1 MIGDVKVHPDLRVA
15 PTLRNYAPRG
25 GETMLQSLGQIL
37 PHAAQRYGDRT
48 ALIIG
53 ERSFSFRELDALSN
67 RFAHGLVGLGVEPG
81 DRVTLYAENRW
92 EWVVAYH
99 GILKTGAVVN
109 PINVMLT
116 PAEVEFVAKDC
127 EAKALVASFEKA
139 QPILDIADRTPL
151 AALIVFG
158 REAPAPA
165 VSFEQLLEAG
175 SESFD
180 PIVTG
185 FEKLSTIGYTSGT
198 TGTPKGAM
206 LSHRAILLNIAM
218 TAQVFG
224 RGPDDTMVNGL
235 PLPHVY
241 GNVILNGGLWFG
253 GKLVLLERFD
263 PGLALAAIEEHR
275 GTIFEGVPTMY
286 MYMLDHPTLP
296 DRDLSSLTRCT
307 VGGQTMP
314 AAKARAVEARFGC
327 ELLELWGMTELGG
340 LGTAHPS
347 YGMNRHGSIGVPIP
361 YVECRIADAE
371 DASRD
376 LPKNTVG
383 ELMVRGPIVME
394 GYFGNEAATREA
406 IEPDGW
412 LHTGDVA
419 RMDEEG
425 LIYIVDRKKDMILTA
440 GHNVYPAEI
449 ERVVSAH
456 PAVALVA
463 VGKVD
468 DEVKGE
474 LAKAYVVLGQG
485 QTATEAEILAHCRNS
500 LAAYKVPRAVKFVDD
515 LPKTSTGKLLR
526 RELSTLD

>member
-1 MIGDVKVHPDLRVA
+1 
-15 PTLRNYAPRG
+15 
-25 GETMLQSLGQIL
+25 MLESLGQIL
-37 PHAAQRYGDRT
+37 PHAAQRYGEKT

-53 ERSFSFRELDALSN
+53 DRSFTFTELDGLSN
-67 RFAHGLVGLGVEPG
+67 RFANALADLGVKPG

-116 PAEVEFVAKDC
+116 PTEVEFVANDC
-127 EAKALVASFEKA
+127 GAKAVVASLEKA
-139 QPILDIADRTPL
+139 APILDIGTRTSVD
-151 AALIVFG
+151 AVVVFG
-158 REAPAPA
+158 AEVPSPGL
-165 VSFEQLLEAG
+165 SFEALLDQHAP
-175 SESFD
+175 SFE
-180 PIVTG
+180 PVVSG
-185 FEKLSTIGYTSGT
+185 FESLSTIGYTSGT
-198 TGTPKGAM
+198 TGMPKGAM

-224 RGPDDTMVNGL
+224 RGPSDTMVNGL

-263 PGLALAAIEEHR
+263 PALALTAIEEHR

-286 MYMLDHPTLP
+286 MYMLDHPSLP

-340 LGTAHPS
+340 LGTANPS
-347 YGMNRHGSIGVPIP
+347 YGMNQHGSIGVPIP
-361 YVECRIADAE
+361 FARCKIVDSE
-371 DASRD
+371 DASRE
-376 LPKNTVG
+376 LPPNEAG
-383 ELMVRGPIVME
+383 ELMIKGPIVME
-394 GYFGNEAATREA
+394 GYFGNESATREA

-419 RMDEEG
+419 RMDEHG

-463 VGKVD
+463 VGKTL
-468 DEVKGE
+468 DETKGE
-474 LAKAYVVLGQG
+474 LAKAYVVLAQG
-485 QTATEAEILAHCRNS
+485 KTATAEEIIAHCRAS
-500 LAAYKVPRAVKFVDD
+500 LAAYKVPRQVKFVDD
-515 LPKTSTGKLLR
+515 LPKTSTGKILR
-526 RELSTLD
+526 RELSSLD